1 MEGSL
6 VPFGT
11 SLRIEMSGKEVCAS
25 EGGKDLM
32 TINQFEKNPGLGIT
46 QKIVNIAVLLTVGL
60 PVPVIPGNVLVG
72 FAPLTG
78 MVFFPDLVGGTTSGT
93 LIWIARVGIIRE
105 FSPLSHTTPTIEPP
119 GMVRI
124 PLKGNPPSGLQRM
137 KGARYS
143 IGITSGGLG
152 VEEVPVVSV

>member
-1 MEGSL
+1 VGIKGSL
-6 VPFGT
+6 VPFGA
-11 SLRIEMSGKEVCAS
+11 SLRIEMSDKEVRTS

-32 TINQFEKNPGLGIT
+32 TIDQLKENPGLGIT

-72 FAPLTG
+72 FAPLRG
-78 MVFFPDLVGGTTSGT
+78 MVFLPDLVGGTTSGT
-93 LIWIARVGIIRE
+93 LIRIARVGIIRK

-124 PLKGNPPSGLQRM
+124 PLKGNPPPGL
-137 KGARYS
+137 
-143 IGITSGGLG
+143 
-152 VEEVPVVSV
+152 